1 VADPAK
7 IDKFKL
13 ELRLDATVEVNG
25 KAWVKPG
32 VTAGITWTDV
42 PSESAVQSALTFLNG
57 KIIEPTMSEV
67 MDVVV
72 ANTKKAHG
80 LE

>member
-1 VADPAK
+1 MTDPAK
-7 IDKFKL
+7 IEKFKL

-32 VTAGITWTDV
+32 VTSGITWSDLPDEGQV
-42 PSESAVQSALTFLNG
+42 RKAISFLNQG
-57 KIIEPTMSEV
+57 IIEPTMTEV
-67 MDVVV
+67 MDVVI

>member
-1 VADPAK
+1 MAE
-7 IDKFKL
+7 IEKFKL

-32 VTAGITWTDV
+32 VTSGITWNDI
-42 PSESAVQSALTFLNG
+42 PDESQVRKALSFLNQG
-57 KIIEPTMSEV
+57 IIEPTMAEV